1 MFLSF
6 YTILYLSHPL
16 TYMETFTEILPG
28 ERPRRGSNVRGVAKY
43 DFGPV
48 EGYIYISET
57 AQDTTS
63 GTIND

>member
-1 MFLSF
+1 
-6 YTILYLSHPL
+6 
-16 TYMETFTEILPG
+16 METFTEILPG